1 MEAAF
6 MSMTLNLA
14 DRVLRIGR
22 NLQEVGRASD
32 ALRMLE
38 RLAGWK
44 HLPAE
49 VAEETHACLA
59 EIRMRHS
66 QFAHARRHLAALLV
80 LEPDNPRYHYLL
92 AATFDPDK
100 RGSGEAA
107 YEHYRRSLELDPNQA
122 DCLSDLGL
130 LALRLGKDEEGL
142 QALRRAVELAP
153 DDLDV
158 VGKLAVGLG
167 RCGKLE
173 EARLTLRAA
182 LFRNSRNPA
191 FRKLWNDFRFRQ
203 VCADGEAAR
212 QMDEASP
219 QADES
224 ALLPFLSLV
233 GETAQTGWDRKRVR
247 PDRASTLSPPHRR
260 GSARASDQK
269 RA

>member
-1 MEAAF
+1 

-14 DRVLRIGR
+14 DHVLRVGR

-59 EIRMRHS
+59 EIRMRHC
-66 QFAHARRHLAALLV
+66 QFAHAHRHLAALLD
-80 LEPDNPRYHYLL
+80 LGPDNPRYHYLL

-142 QALRRAVELAP
+142 QALRRAVDLAP
-153 DDLDV
+153 DDPDV
-158 VGKLAVGLG
+158 VGKLAEGLG

-182 LFRNSRNPA
+182 MFRNSRNPA
-191 FRKLWNDFRFRQ
+191 FRKLWNDFRFQQ
-203 VCADGEAAR
+203 VCANKQAR

-219 QADES
+219 QADEPV
-224 ALLPFLSLV
+224 LLPFLSLV
-233 GETAQTGWDRKRVR
+233 DAIAKRGWDRQRVR
-247 PDRASTLSPPHRR
+247 PDRASSLSPPNQR